1 MSTNWRFLWVHVT
14 VVLALLLLVMPLPAA
29 VNLFRPDWPLLVL
42 TYWVLALPH
51 RISIG
56 TAFVFGFLVD
66 VMVGTILGVNALG
79 YSVVAFI
86 VAANYAK
93 IRNFSILQQSL
104 LIGLIFAFY
113 HLLIFWLSHFLTGV
127 SFRMAYLWPVLTS
140 MALWPYIFLFLRRF
154 RRKLKMQ

>member
-104 LIGLIFAFY
+104 LIG
-113 HLLIFWLSHFLTGV
+113 
-127 SFRMAYLWPVLTS
+127 
-140 MALWPYIFLFLRRF
+140 
-154 RRKLKMQ
+154 

>member
-66 VMVGTILGVNALG
+66 VMVDRK
-79 YSVVAFI
+79 SVV
-86 VAANYAK
+86 
-93 IRNFSILQQSL
+93 
-104 LIGLIFAFY
+104 
-113 HLLIFWLSHFLTGV
+113 
-127 SFRMAYLWPVLTS
+127 
-140 MALWPYIFLFLRRF
+140 
-154 RRKLKMQ
+154 

>member
-1 MSTNWRFLWVHVT
+1 MTNNWRFLWVHVT

-56 TAFVFGFLVD
+56 TAFV
-66 VMVGTILGVNALG
+66 
-79 YSVVAFI
+79 SVVAFI

-154 RRKLKMQ
+154 RRKLKIQ